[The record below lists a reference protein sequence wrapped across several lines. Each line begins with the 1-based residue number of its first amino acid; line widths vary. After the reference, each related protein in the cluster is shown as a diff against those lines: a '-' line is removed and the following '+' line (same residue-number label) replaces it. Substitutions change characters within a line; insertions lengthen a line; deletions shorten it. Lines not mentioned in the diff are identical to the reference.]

1 MSIVVTENAPSAVGP
16 YSQART
22 HGGLLFVSGQL
33 LIDPATGA
41 IVSQDPLDQLAQCIS
56 NVEAIAIAAGTSLSA
71 TLKTTVLVTDIS
83 RFGELNRVYAE
94 RFSAPF
100 PARAAYEVAALPMSA
115 QVEVEAIIALD

>member
-1 MSIVVTENAPSAVGP
+1 MSTIVTENAPRAIGP

-33 LIDPATGA
+33 PIDPATGA

-83 RFGELNRVYAE
+83 RFGDLNRVYAE
-94 RFSAPF
+94 RFSIPF